1 MTENEYIKVK
11 DLGHIISAKD
21 CLRHVIPDTSEYITK
36 EEYETVM
43 KIISL
48 WETKHFVNINLKT
61 ES

>member
-1 MTENEYIKVK
+1 MTENEYIKAK

-21 CLRHVIPDTSEYITK
+21 CLMRVVPAKSEYIKK

-48 WETKHFVNINLKT
+48 WETKHLVNINLKT
-61 ES
+61 KN